1 MKRFGTHILAVLAL
15 AATTSVALAQTPN
28 PNGVHYTLRVFNDC
42 PASTVTTGGS
52 YPSSFYIDDT
62 LLPCSGFANLHVWR
76 FSEDGGATPAVFHNN
91 SNFHFCADLVITA
104 NDANGA
110 EAGINIA
117 PWWFIA
123 DGRINVRIPDGEIAA
138 FGGRMPF
145 VTWTNPADPNNNFW
159 GSSLHYVA
167 GTTIHLEMT
176 YVSGPYGPSQ
186 AAPGKV
192 QYSVT
197 YEGNTYTTPWLLLDQ
212 GNPSEDPPHG
222 LWGIL
227 DPASAGGFLQA
238 RLDPGNFSSFCRATF
253 NNVCYDNLQVVPTQ
267 STSWGRLKGL
277 YR

>member
-1 MKRFGTHILAVLAL
+1 MKRIGYYILAALAL
-15 AATTSVALAQTPN
+15 VAVTSVAQAQTPN

-52 YPSSFYIDDT
+52 YPSSFYIDDSV
-62 LLPCSGFANLHVWR
+62 LPCSGFANLHVWR
-76 FSEDGGATPAVFHNN
+76 FSEDGGANPAVFHNN

-104 NDANGA
+104 NNANGG

-117 PWWFIA
+117 PWWFLA

-145 VTWTNPADPNNNFW
+145 VTWTNPAASQNYW
-159 GSSLHYVA
+159 GSALSYVA

-176 YVSGPYGPSQ
+176 YISGPTGPS
-186 AAPGKV
+186 AAYPGRV
-192 QYSVT
+192 QYSVG
-197 YEGNTYTTPWLLLDQ
+197 YGGNTYTTPWLLLDE
-212 GNPSEDPPHG
+212 GNPNEDPPHG

-238 RLDPGNFSSFCRATF
+238 RLDPGNFNSFVRATW

-267 STSWGRLKGL
+267 NTSWGRLKSL
-277 YR
+277 Y

>member
-1 MKRFGTHILAVLAL
+1 MKRISYYILASLAL
-15 AATTSVALAQTPN
+15 VAFAAVAQAQTPN
-28 PNGVHYTLRVFNDC
+28 PNGVFYTLRNWNDC

-52 YPSSFYIDDT
+52 YPSSFYIDDSV
-62 LLPCSGFANLHVWR
+62 LPCTGFANQHIWR

-91 SNFHFCADLVITA
+91 SNFTFCADLVISGA
-104 NDANGA
+104 DANGG

-117 PWWFIA
+117 PWWSIS
-123 DGRINVRIPDGEIAA
+123 DGRINVRVPDGEVAA

-145 VTWTNPADPNNNFW
+145 YSWTASDAVA
-159 GSSLHYVA
+159 YVQ
-167 GTTIHLEMT
+167 GTTIHLMMS
-176 YVSGPYGPSQ
+176 YVSGPSGPSESS
-186 AAPGKV
+186 PGQV

-197 YEGNTYTTPWLLLDQ
+197 YNSNTYTTPWFLLDM

-227 DPASAGGFLQA
+227 DPASAGGFFQP
-238 RLDPGNFSSFCRATF
+238 RMEPGNFDSNLRATWS
-253 NNVCYDNLQVVPTQ
+253 NVCYTNLQAVPTQ